1 MNYFLWTVDE
11 KDASGVPRLRPLPGQ
26 TGENGEPIYTQLNCT
41 GDKNVRLSHPV
52 GTVFVTTTLVINL
65 NTAKPFYAAGNIIPL
80 HQTGSVVQEE
90 FRKLN
95 AKINAQANEAE
106 SAAESQKLEE
116 KAPSAN
122 PAHTLL
128 DEVKDK
134 YPSPTIE
141 DDGFYVE
148 KQKWHLIMR
157 NILRK
162 QQFMLTGGTGSGK
175 TTLVMK
181 ACSKL
186 GLPLH
191 IHDCGAM
198 TDPVASLLGV
208 HRLKDGKSVF
218 DYASFV
224 EEIQQPGVILL
235 DELSRAANLNL
246 LLPVLDA
253 RRELEL
259 SVADGDG
266 KYGRRVSVH
275 PDCIFIATANIG
287 SEYTAAGTIDAA
299 LSDRF
304 PLQIELDVPD
314 EQHEA
319 EVIVKRTGCS
329 AEAAAVIVKI
339 ANTVR
344 GMDPSYRTKV
354 SMRETLLMGEL
365 VSDGWH
371 KVKAIQAVLL
381 PKFEG
386 SISDPDSEKS
396 LVNNAIQMY

>member
-1 MNYFLWTVDE
+1 MYFYLKTVNE
-11 KDASGVPRLRPLPGQ
+11 KDSSGVPRLRAVPGQ
-26 TGENGEPIYTQLNCT
+26 FFEDGSPIYPQLNCT
-41 GDKNVRLSHPV
+41 GDKNKRANAPI
-52 GTVFVTTTLVINL
+52 GEVFVTETLVM
-65 NTAKPFYAAGNIIPL
+65 NTNTGKPYYAAGNIIPL
-80 HQTGSVVQEE
+80 SLCGSVAHEEYKNLTMSAGGASESISMQPETPKQEVE
-90 FRKLN
+90 VKV
-95 AKINAQANEAE
+95 KQEA
-106 SAAESQKLEE
+106 A
-116 KAPSAN
+116 
-122 PAHTLL
+122 TLL
-128 DEVKDK
+128 DEIKTK
-134 YPSPTIE
+134 YPSPSIE

-148 KQKWHLIMR
+148 DAKWRLIMR

-208 HRLKDGKSVF
+208 HRLKDGRSVF

-224 EEIQQPGVILL
+224 EEIQQPGVVLL
-235 DELSRAANLNL
+235 DELSRAGNLNL

-259 SVADGDG
+259 SIADGEG

-275 PDCIFIATANIG
+275 PDCIFVATANIG

-314 EQHEA
+314 EMHEA
-319 EVIVKRTGCS
+319 QVIVKRTGCPS
-329 AEAAAVIVKI
+329 QAAGIIVKI

-344 GMDPSYRTKV
+344 GLDPSYRTKV

-371 KVKAIQAVLL
+371 QVKAIQSVLL

-386 SISDPDSEKS
+386 SLSDTDSEKS